1 MSNKTYV
8 KSLLLIAIITLA
20 LGGLLLHIRIH
31 PIAKVPSIVVGYITG
46 VLSII
51 VVPLLFSFK
60 KTLSYGYVLNGML
73 AIIGTILM
81 AHFSIAHWPAQT
93 TFASIIL
100 ETTLPDILIL
110 WTIFFIGKALF
121 DLETFGYDPKKPKVG
136 VTYRY
141 PNMGWWFVHLAGLSI
156 VYTLGNLLWR

>member
-31 PIAKVPSIVVGYITG
+31 PIVKIPSIVVGYITG

-121 DLETFGYDPKKPKVG
+121 DLETFGYDPKKPKTG

-141 PNMGWWFVHLAGLSI
+141 PNMGWWLVHLAGLSI